1 MYTALRK
8 SLNKENDKG
17 FTLIE
22 LLVVIIII
30 GILAAIAIP
39 IFLSQRKKGFE
50 ASQKSDARSIAT
62 QMETYYTDSQLYP
75 TSVTQA
81 AGTQVLTFVTAAVGD
96 VEETVT
102 LSPNNSAVIAVADA
116 NNGFCVQV
124 SNTNTDVP
132 IVYNSNAGGVQPKGT
147 YCDGTTYDNFV
158 IGTAFATAPVAP

>member
-62 QMETYYTDSQLYP
+62 QMETWYTDAQVYP
-75 TSVTQA
+75 ASTDLA
-81 AGTQVLTFVTAAVGD
+81 WVTATHRVTFGGATGD
-96 VEETVT
+96 YVV
-102 LSPNNSAVIAVADA
+102 LSPNNTTKIVKSAGTG
-116 NNGFCVQV
+116 GFCIEVK
-124 SNTNTDVP
+124 SSATDKTA
-132 IVYNSNAGGVQPKGT
+132 VYDSGAGGLQPMT
-147 YCDGTTYDNFV
+147 ATAACNATTY
-158 IGTAFATAPVAP
+158 ATTVLDFPAAP

>member
-75 TSVTQA
+75 TSVTA
-81 AGTQVLTFVTAAVGD
+81 AGQVLTFVTAAVGD

-147 YCDGTTYDNFV
+147 YCSGTAYDNFV
-158 IGTAFATAPVAP
+158 LGTAFAAAPVAP